1 MMIGYDIYDRF
12 TIEHFPFCQRMILTT
27 SLTVHTVESRMQNV
41 LIVNVT
47 KKLFVMFMS
56 EFCNLHCVIKAYCHQ
71 KVKNN
76 LNVN

>member
-1 MMIGYDIYDRF
+1 LILKQIIGYDIYDRF

-27 SLTVHTVESRMQNV
+27 SFTVHTVESRMQNI

-56 EFCNLHCVIKAYCHQ
+56 ELCNLHCVRLIVIK
-71 KVKNN
+71 KSKII
-76 LNVN
+76 